1 MKWAQRAFILL
12 LVGLISATFAPIPRT
27 NAHGLGNQQLEQV
40 AAGPY
45 LVTVWTDPTTVTTKE
60 DLHVTI
66 SVQDRA
72 KDFVLNAD
80 VQVVAS
86 LDANTENRETATH
99 EKAVQKLFYE
109 APMRLEIIGTWD
121 ISVTIESEL
130 GVGEVGFDLA
140 VEEGKDD
147 FTRWLWPGLGVAGV
161 IIVVGIGAFRLTKM
175 RKERG
180 S

>member
-1 MKWAQRAFILL
+1 MKWAQWAFVLL
-12 LVGLISATFAPIPRT
+12 LMGLFSATFASIPRT
-27 NAHGLGNQQLEQV
+27 DAHGLGNQQLEQV
-40 AAGPY
+40 EAGPY
-45 LVTVWTDPTTVTTKE
+45 LVTVWTDPKEPTTDKE
-60 DLHVTI
+60 LHVTI

-86 LDANTENRETATH
+86 LDTNTENRETATH

-109 APMRLEIIGTWD
+109 APMRLETVGTWD
-121 ISVTIESEL
+121 ISVTVESEL

-140 VEEGKDD
+140 VEEGKND

-161 IIVVGIGAFRLTKM
+161 IIVAGIGAFRLTKM

>member
-1 MKWAQRAFILL
+1 MKWGRLWVGILL
-12 LVGLISATFAPIPRT
+12 LGATFVPIELID
-27 NAHGLGNQQLEQV
+27 AHGLGNQQLEQV

-45 LVTVWTDPTTVTTKE
+45 LVTVWTDPTTVTTQE

-66 SVQDRA
+66 SVQDHA

-80 VQVVAS
+80 VQVVAN

-109 APMRLEIIGTWD
+109 APMRLEAIGTWH
-121 ISVTIESEL
+121 ISITIEGEL
-130 GVGEVGFDLA
+130 GAGEVGFDLV

-147 FTRWLWPGLGVAGV
+147 FTRWLLPGLGIVGV
-161 IIVVGIGAFRLTKM
+161 VIVVGIGASRLTKM